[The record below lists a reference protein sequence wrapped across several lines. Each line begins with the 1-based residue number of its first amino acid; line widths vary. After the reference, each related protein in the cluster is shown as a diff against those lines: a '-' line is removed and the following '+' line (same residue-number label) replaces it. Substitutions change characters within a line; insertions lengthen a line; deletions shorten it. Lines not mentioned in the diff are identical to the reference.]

1 MIARTWHGAVSP
13 DTADDYHAY
22 LLRTGVADYRA
33 TPGNAGAHVL
43 RRSEDGVAH
52 FLLLT
57 LWETLSAIRAFA
69 GDDVE
74 RARYYPEDEAY
85 LLELEPHV
93 RHYEVRMAPEQGSA
107 EGAEIGRV
115 WHGWT
120 TPENADSYERL
131 LREEIL
137 AGIADRNISG
147 YRGVHLLRRE
157 LAEEVEWIT
166 VMWFDSL
173 DAVRAFAGD
182 EYEVAVVPEEARA
195 LLSRCDDRSGHYR
208 VQSRA

>member
-1 MIARTWHGAVSP
+1 MLARTWHGAVSP

-22 LLRTGVADYRA
+22 LLRTGVPDYRS
-33 TPGNAGAHVL
+33 TPGNAGVYVL
-43 RRSEDGVAH
+43 RRSQDGVAH

-57 LWETLSAIRAFA
+57 LWESLNAIRAFA

-85 LLELEPHV
+85 LLELEPRV

-120 TPENADSYERL
+120 TPENAEPYERL

-137 AGIADRNISG
+137 AGIAGRRIPG

-157 LAEEVEWIT
+157 LAEEVEFVT

-173 DAVRAFAGD
+173 DAVRTFAGE
-182 EYEVAVVPEEARA
+182 EYDVAVVPEEARA
-195 LLSRCDDRSGHYR
+195 LLSRFDDRSQHYR

>member
-1 MIARTWHGAVSP
+1 MLARTWHGAVS
-13 DTADDYHAY
+13 ADKADEYHGY
-22 LLRTGVADYRA
+22 LLRTGVPDYRA
-33 TPGNAGAHVL
+33 TPGNAGVYVL
-43 RRSEDGVAH
+43 RRGQDGVAH

-57 LWETLSAIRAFA
+57 LWESLNAIRAFA

-74 RARYYPEDEAY
+74 RARYYPADEAY

-137 AGIADRNISG
+137 AGIAGRRIPG

-157 LAEEVEWIT
+157 LTEEVEWIT

-173 DAVRAFAGD
+173 DAVRAFAGE